1 MPPKHDYYETLGVPR
16 SASDDD
22 IRKAYRRLARKYHP
36 DLNPGDKAAEDRF
49 KNLQEAYDVLNDDK
63 KRRIYDQYGFYSENM
78 PPPGAGNPY
87 GGAGG
92 GAGRGMNFEGFDFDD
107 LFGQAGPRGPQGG
120 PPPGGGSGGAG
131 GQGGGFNFGT
141 IFDQFFKGR
150 QPEPEPQAGTDL
162 EYALNVDFW
171 RSVKGTQVRLNIQ
184 RQQECVTCHGS
195 GTSGNNR
202 IQCPQCHGSGKAFQ
216 QAGAMRFNMECP
228 RCNGTGWI
236 QNPCPTC
243 GGDGRQTSTETVEV
257 RLPAG
262 VQNGDRLRVGSK
274 GNVGSRGGP
283 SGDLYITVRVEPHEF
298 FTREGDDIHIKV
310 PVTVWEAALGTKIEV
325 PTIDGRALLK
335 IPQGTHNNQKFRLRE
350 KGVFNQR
357 KDKRGDQIVEVEV
370 QAPKAQDERSRAIL
384 RELAQLHPE
393 DPREDLWT
401 RV

>member
-16 SASDDD
+16 SASEDD

-63 KRRIYDQYGFYSENM
+63 KRRIYDQFGFYSDNM
-78 PPPGAGNPY
+78 PPPGAGNPF

-92 GAGRGMNFEGFDFDD
+92 GAQGPHFEGFDFDD
-107 LFGQAGPRGPQGG
+107 LFGQAGPRGAQGG
-120 PPPGGGSGGAG
+120 PPPPGGGAG
-131 GQGGGFNFGT
+131 ASGGFNFGT
-141 IFDQFFKGR
+141 IFEQLFKGR
-150 QPEPEPQAGTDL
+150 QPEPEPQAGSDL

-228 RCNGTGWI
+228 RCNGSGWV

-262 VQNGDRLRVGSK
+262 VQNGDRLRVAGK

-335 IPQGTHNNQKFRLRE
+335 IPQGTHNGQKFRLRE

-357 KDKRGDQIVEVEV
+357 KDKRGDQIIEVEV

-393 DPREDLWT
+393 DPRADLWT